1 MRSSLLTFAVLLPA
15 VCAAGCATS
24 NAGKTCEPVA
34 SWNAPATRCVA
45 SGVEAKPEPV
55 LPQTPPPAPP
65 PAPKKAE
72 IKGKKIELNEN
83 VEFKTNSH
91 ELANVTDPVLD
102 EVVQIMKAHPE
113 MIRVRV
119 EGHTD
124 KSGRAKYNQGLSERR
139 AKTVKE
145 YLISHGIE
153 ASRLTSKGFGM
164 TRPIATNKTE
174 EGRARNRRV
183 EIQIEE
189 QKAP

>member
-1 MRSSLLTFAVLLPA
+1 MRSSLLFAVLGSA
-15 VCAAGCATS
+15 VFVSGCATS
-24 NAGKTCEPVA
+24 NAGKTCEPVS
-34 SWNAPATRCVA
+34 SWSAPATRCVDA
-45 SGVEAKPEPV
+45 VVEAKAEPEP
-55 LPQTPPPAPP
+55 PPPPPPPAPP
-65 PAPKKAE
+65 KAE

-113 MIRVRV
+113 IVRVRV

-124 KSGRAKYNQGLSERR
+124 TVGSAKYNLALSDRR
-139 AKTVKE
+139 AKTVKD

-153 ASRLTSKGFGM
+153 SSRLTSKGFGL

-183 EIQIEE
+183 EIHIEE
-189 QKAP
+189 QKEP